1 MGVLCLLFSKAVSHL
16 TARLLTSDKHITPVV
31 RIIVGART
39 YKFYCKIGPSQ
50 VYFIIIQI
58 NLIVA

>member
-31 RIIVGART
+31 RIIVEPEHIDFIVKYDQA
-39 YKFYCKIGPSQ
+39 KFI
-50 VYFIIIQI
+50 
-58 NLIVA
+58 L